1 MADAYRGGRTKPSD
15 DEGILTCVICLDRP
29 PVVAVVPC
37 GHRCLCEHDAAAVML
52 YAHPWVYDWAQ
63 GAASDDDDGAATLPN
78 VSAVIGG
85 ESKEGSITTAI
96 TAGWGE
102 LTLFGKS
109 ASLGED
115 MLNSLISPAL
125 DETLD
130 SQARR
135 RARRRLAHIARTYHR

>member
-1 MADAYRGGRTKPSD
+1 MGLRLG
-15 DEGILTCVICLDRP
+15 
-29 PVVAVVPC
+29 
-37 GHRCLCEHDAAAVML
+37 
-52 YAHPWVYDWAQ
+52 Q

-102 LTLFGKS
+102 LSLFGKS

-115 MLNSLISPAL
+115 MLNSLISPTL

-130 SQARR
+130 SQARAAAPAAPATLTSP
-135 RARRRLAHIARTYHR
+135 ARIARG